1 MKQFLTLLA
10 AVLLPFFAAAQAE
23 VTFNVDERMLLSFL
37 EKRWQKKFLLLL

>member
-23 VTFNVDERMLLSFL
+23 VSDYRIL
-37 EKRWQKKFLLLL
+37 WGQP